1 MQRTLKKVLV
11 TFLCALAAFSIVACA
26 TSGTSE
32 AVKFKAGTY
41 TAQAE
46 GRNGPVEVKVS
57 FSKNSITKV
66 EIVKHAETPGIS
78 DEALKQI
85 PEMIVEK
92 QSLVVDT
99 VSGAT
104 LISEAIIDA
113 VADCV
118 KQAGGPVDVLSG
130 KSPDD
135 QAGVAKAPI
144 PSDGTFEGSGKG
156 MQGMIKVQITVA
168 GARITGIK
176 VLSSK
181 ETPNVTKVAF
191 ERIPARIVETQS
203 LKVDTVTGATW
214 ASVGI
219 KAAVAD
225 AAKKA
230 GFDVAALKAREAKV
244 EARADQTWNTDVLV
258 MGGGGAGLAA
268 AISAAQ
274 TGAKVILI
282 EKGSVIGGNT
292 MMAGAAYNA
301 VDPEAQ
307 ATMILTKSQKDTLDS
322 YLALELADPS
332 LKFDRYPEW
341 KQVLTRLKSDIT
353 GFYAA
358 NPGKKAGLD
367 MPGFDSIALHMWHI
381 YTGGL
386 RELSDGSWIA
396 PRLDL
401 ANTLATSALD
411 SFKWMDSIGLKA
423 SYGSTSVYGRST
435 GLGTVLG
442 AMWPRT
448 HSFMSGADRIPQL
461 EKKALEVGV
470 RIYTETRG
478 TELAMDPSGKI
489 MGAKAIQADGTRI
502 TISCTKGVVLATG
515 GYCANP
521 VMVKKYDKYWGSDL
535 SDYTLTTN
543 LGTNTGD
550 GIVMAQKI
558 GADLFGMEVAQ
569 MMPSSSPTKG
579 TMTDGIWGDASEQIW
594 IDGKGNRFVNEYA
607 ERDVLAKASLKL
619 DKGIFY
625 IIYAGRGDPSK
636 PENKLKGTDLK
647 SVASMVES
655 GNIWYGSTLAELAK
669 ATQTQA
675 AGCAPAFT
683 EQALRATIERYN
695 QAVAAQK
702 DVEFGK
708 GVIAGAID
716 LDYIESHPE
725 VGLAISPRK
734 ASLHH
739 TMGGVLIDTETRVLN
754 TQGKAI
760 PGLWAAGEVTGGIHA
775 GNRLGGN
782 AIADI
787 FTFGRIA
794 GLNAAR

>member
-1 MQRTLKKVLV
+1 MRIALRKIAVAL
-11 TFLCALAAFSIVACA
+11 LCALVALTIVACA
-26 TSGTSE
+26 TKATAG
-32 AVKFKAGTY
+32 AAAFKAGTY
-41 TAQAE
+41 TAQAD
-46 GRNGPVEVKVS
+46 GRNGPVEVKVG
-57 FSKNSITKV
+57 FSKNSIVKV
-66 EIVKHAETPGIS
+66 EVVKHAETPGIS

-85 PEMIVEK
+85 PAAIVK
-92 QSLVVDT
+92 NQSLAVDS

-104 LISEAIIDA
+104 LLSEAIVNA

-118 KQAGGPVDVLSG
+118 KQAGGSVDLLMG
-130 KSPDD
+130 KASADKAAA
-135 QAGVAKAPI
+135 QAAI
-144 PSDGTFEGSGKG
+144 PSDGIFEGSSRG
-156 MQGMIKVQITVA
+156 MQGPIKVQITVV
-168 GARITGIK
+168 GARISEIK
-176 VLSSK
+176 VLSTK
-181 ETPNVTKVAF
+181 ETANVTKVAF

-203 LKVDTVTGATW
+203 LKIDSVTGATW
-214 ASVGI
+214 ASNGI
-219 KAAVAD
+219 RNAVAD
-225 AAKKA
+225 AAQKA
-230 GFDVAALKAREAKV
+230 GFDVAALKAKTVKV
-244 EARADQTWNTDVLV
+244 EAKAPQTWNTDVLV
-258 MGGGGAGLAA
+258 MGAGGAGLTA

-307 ATMILTKSQKDTLDS
+307 ATMILTKAQKATMDS
-322 YLALELADPS
+322 YLALAPADPS

-341 KQVLTRLKSDIT
+341 QQVLTQLKSDIT
-353 GFYAA
+353 KFYAA
-358 NPGKKAGLD
+358 NPGKKPGVD

-401 ANTLATSALD
+401 ASTLATSALD
-411 SFKWMDSIGLKA
+411 SFKWMDSVGLKA
-423 SYGSTSVYGRST
+423 SYGSTSFYGRST

-461 EKKALEVGV
+461 EKKALEFGV
-470 RIYTETRG
+470 KIYTETRG
-478 TELAMDPSGKI
+478 TELAMGPSGKI
-489 MGAKAIQADGTRI
+489 MGAKAVQADGTQI
-502 TISCTKGVVLATG
+502 TINTSKGVVLATG

-521 VMVKKYDKYWGSDL
+521 VMVKKYDKYWGNDL

-579 TMTDGIWGDASEQIW
+579 TMTDGVWGDASEQIW

-669 ATQTQA
+669 ATQTPA

-695 QAVAAQK
+695 QSVAAQK
-702 DVEFGK
+702 DGEFGK

-716 LDYIESHPE
+716 LEYIESHPE
-725 VGLAISPRK
+725 AGLAISPRK

-754 TQGKAI
+754 AQGKAI

-794 GLNAAR
+794 GLNAAK